1 MNRTAY
7 CFDLDGTL
15 TSTEI
20 LPCIAAELG
29 ISEEIATLTRITMEG
44 LITFEESLRLRVAI
58 LGQVPVHTVHAIV
71 NDIQLD
77 PDLTAFIR
85 SKPDQC
91 FVVTGNLDI
100 WVKQVIDRLGCGGYM
115 SSATANNGIVSLQ
128 RILHKGDAVAEVRK
142 YGFDRVIAIGDG
154 SNDVPMFKAADIA
167 IAFGGTHSPTA
178 GAISESHYVVHNGE
192 TLCNLLNTL

>member
-1 MNRTAY
+1 MTRTAY

-58 LGQVPVHTVHAIV
+58 LGRVPLRTVHAIV
-71 NDIQLD
+71 DDIPLD
-77 PDLTAFIR
+77 SRIVSFIR

-100 WVKQVIDRLGCGGYM
+100 WVKRIIDRLGCSG
-115 SSATANNGIVSLQ
+115 SASVAVVQNGTICLQ
-128 RILHKGDAVAEVRK
+128 RILNKADA
-142 YGFDRVIAIGDG
+142 
-154 SNDVPMFKAADIA
+154 
-167 IAFGGTHSPTA
+167 
-178 GAISESHYVVHNGE
+178 
-192 TLCNLLNTL
+192 